1 MFTKEMSLADIVKE
15 YPGSIELFNRFK
27 IDYCCG
33 GKSDLASALTEK
45 QIDVEAFIEKLND
58 GFVKQGKN
66 HDSEFDEKRYALS
79 VSNLIDVILGSHHSD
94 ERKMLSDLDRLVNKI
109 LFAHYDTHSDE
120 LIRVHRLFS
129 QLKMELEEH
138 FVKEERIVFPLME
151 ELHRNGSVTPELT
164 RLIAELE
171 TEHKAAGDL
180 IKQLQEATH
189 DFTMPE
195 DGCNTYFA
203 TYAKLKAL
211 TEDIFVHIYTETS
224 ILFERF
230 SA

>member
-1 MFTKEMSLADIVKE
+1 MFTKEMSLADIVKQ
-15 YPGSIELFNRFK
+15 YPGSIELFNRYK

-33 GKSDLASALTEK
+33 GKSDLVGALAEK
-45 QIDVEAFIEKLND
+45 QIDVATFIEKLND
-58 GFVKQGKN
+58 GYAKQGKN
-66 HDSEFDEKRYALS
+66 NDSEFDDKRYALS

-109 LFAHYDTHSDE
+109 LFAHYDTHSEE

-138 FVKEERIVFPLME
+138 FVKEERVVFPLME
-151 ELHRNGSVTPELT
+151 ELHRDGSVTPELT

-171 TEHKAAGDL
+171 VEHMAAGDL
-180 IKQLQEATH
+180 IKQLQEATN

-203 TYAKLKAL
+203 TYAKLKTL

-230 SA
+230 AA